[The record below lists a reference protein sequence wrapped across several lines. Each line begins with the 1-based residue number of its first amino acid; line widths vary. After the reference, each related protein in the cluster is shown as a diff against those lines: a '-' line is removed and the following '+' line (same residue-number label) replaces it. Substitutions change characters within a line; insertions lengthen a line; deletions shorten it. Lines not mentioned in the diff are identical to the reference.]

1 VLANE
6 ADMDTGSLRES
17 VAFIGC
23 ALPLQE
29 LALPLGE
36 ADSLAPLMPI
46 LGIGD
51 RCCASSNY
59 ARKGTNYDFPHMY
72 ECGDADVPVSRELRS
87 PGFGRSRNAEDPRP
101 VSRSGPAGDAANK
114 PLPNAATTTA
124 APGVTNSRHMT
135 KPQPNMLRSSVL
147 TSDDSELRLEY

>member
-1 VLANE
+1 
-6 ADMDTGSLRES
+6 MDTGSLREA

-51 RCCASSNY
+51 RRCASSNY
-59 ARKGTNYDFPHMY
+59 ARKGTNHDFPHMD
-72 ECGDADVPVSRELRS
+72 ECGDADAPVSRELRS
-87 PGFGRSRNAEDPRP
+87 PGFGEVEAGSGEEGVDEPVAERTGVADAT
-101 VSRSGPAGDAANK
+101 SGVIGAIGHVTPAIET
-114 PLPNAATTTA
+114 L
-124 APGVTNSRHMT
+124 
-135 KPQPNMLRSSVL
+135 
-147 TSDDSELRLEY
+147 